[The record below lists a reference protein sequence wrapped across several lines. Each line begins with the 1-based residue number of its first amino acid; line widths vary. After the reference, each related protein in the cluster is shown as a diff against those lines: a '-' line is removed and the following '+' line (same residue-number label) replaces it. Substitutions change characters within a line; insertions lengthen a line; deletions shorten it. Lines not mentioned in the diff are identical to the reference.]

1 MLTVQE
7 LRDAI
12 ENGKVMSQDVL
23 KVLLEL
29 DTTPSVTTQA
39 SLNDMLVE
47 LYQRVK
53 AAKDI
58 SFEFEDG
65 AKTLNAG
72 EFIAWIRDN
81 FTEYSYE
88 MFLET
93 IKEDD

>member
-12 ENGKVMSQDVL
+12 ANSEVISNDVL
-23 KVLLEL
+23 KILLEL

-53 AAKDI
+53 ATGDI
-58 SFEFEDG
+58 TFEFDDET
-65 AKTLNAG
+65 KKVNAG
-72 EFIAWIRDN
+72 EFIAWVRDN
-81 FTEYSYE
+81 ISVHSYE
-88 MFLET
+88 MFLDT
-93 IKEDD
+93 IKEEA

>member
-1 MLTVQE
+1 MLSIQE

-12 ENGKVMSQDVL
+12 ENGEVIKNDVL

-53 AAKDI
+53 KTGDI
-58 SFEFEDG
+58 YFEFENEM
-65 AKTLNAG
+65 KTLNAG

-88 MFLET
+88 MFLDT
-93 IKEDD
+93 IKEED

>member
-12 ENGKVMSQDVL
+12 ANGEIIKNDVL

-39 SLNDMLVE
+39 SLNDMVVE

-53 AAKDI
+53 ATGDI
-58 SFEFEDG
+58 YFEFENEM
-65 AKTLNAG
+65 KKLNAG

-81 FTEYSYE
+81 FTDHSYE
-88 MFLET
+88 MFLDT
-93 IKEDD
+93 IKEED